1 MFAFMVRVQEK
12 ITCCFIALSFMPD
25 LVDLTDQDR
34 RCSLSYSEDAASEE
48 RPKVT

>member
-1 MFAFMVRVQEK
+1 MKRLLRAQEK
-12 ITCCFIALSFMPD
+12 ITFCFIALSFMSD